1 VTAPESRVV
10 LGDYTLAIPT
20 SYGPRILDLSW
31 QGHPSLFV
39 HLDDSVALEGPE
51 GSYPLRGGHRLWA
64 APEVAQVTYV
74 SDDRRCEVS
83 EGEDTVTVTGAVDS
97 AGLQKAVT
105 IRESGGRLVVEHEL
119 VNRGEAAR
127 RVAPW
132 AITQLRLGGVAICPL
147 PPDPEKAPQADR
159 SLVLWPYTDLS
170 DTRFGWRRDAVVL
183 RAEAGPQIKVGTGPA
198 PRRLG
203 YFLDGQLF
211 VKEIPSARA
220 EAAHADRGA
229 VAQVYCN
236 DRFLELESLGPLVTL
251 EPGETAAH
259 EETWRVS
266 ACEDVEEAFTRIV
279 EEST

>member
-1 VTAPESRVV
+1 MV

-105 IRESGGRLVVEHEL
+105 LRESGGRLVVEHEL

-132 AITQLRLGGVAICPL
+132 AITQLRLGGVAICP
-147 PPDPEKAPQADR
+147 PRPEKAPQADR
-159 SLVLWPYTDLS
+159 AWCCGRTPIS
-170 DTRFGWRRDAVVL
+170 DTRFGWRRM
-183 RAEAGPQIKVGTGPA
+183 RRPPGRSRPQIRSGPA
-198 PRRLG
+198 QLLAG
-203 YFLDGQLF
+203 SATLDGQLF
-211 VKEIPSARA
+211 VKEIPPARDDA
-220 EAAHADRGA
+220 DYADRGA

-236 DRFLELESLGPLVTL
+236 DAFLELESLGPLVDL
-251 EPGETAAH
+251 EPGEETVH
-259 EETWRVS
+259 RETWHVS
-266 ACEDVEEAFTRIV
+266 TCEDPEEALARIV